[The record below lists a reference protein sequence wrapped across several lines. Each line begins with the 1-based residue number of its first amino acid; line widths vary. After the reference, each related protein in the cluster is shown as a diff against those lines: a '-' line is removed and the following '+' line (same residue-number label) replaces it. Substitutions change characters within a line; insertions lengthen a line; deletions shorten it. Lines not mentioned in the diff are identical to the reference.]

1 MERIVLNGAL
11 AILVVNWKPG
21 HVVLMNEDILHRGIR
36 SLKHMLLNML
46 MIWVLIHMYIH
57 IMVVQIERLWLV
69 ASHSMV
75 SKFMQGFLFALEYLH
90 LIRLFKVHAERI
102 SDLLCTLLNIVNG
115 QFVFIGLL
123 RCFVPHLRMVRSCD
137 VPELLRTI
145 AAMVQ
150 LSLL

>member
-1 MERIVLNGAL
+1 
-11 AILVVNWKPG
+11 
-21 HVVLMNEDILHRGIR
+21 
-36 SLKHMLLNML
+36 MLLNML
-46 MIWVLIHMYIH
+46 MIWVLIHMQIH

-75 SKFMQGFLFALEYLH
+75 SESMQGFLFALEYLH

-115 QFVFIGLL
+115 QFVLIGLL
-123 RCFVPHLRMVRSCD
+123 RCLVPHCSWMVRSCN